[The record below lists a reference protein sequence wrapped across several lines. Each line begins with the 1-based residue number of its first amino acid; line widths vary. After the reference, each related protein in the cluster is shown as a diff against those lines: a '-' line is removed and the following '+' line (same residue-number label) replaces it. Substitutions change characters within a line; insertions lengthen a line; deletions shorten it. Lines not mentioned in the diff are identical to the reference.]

1 MRKNRFIS
9 ASIIAAAIGLFFSM
23 PTFAADSVFV
33 PEMTVNTEVKVT
45 TSDALAAGETATAY
59 NDRTIG
65 SPVAV
70 DAVGDQVMLVGL
82 SAQFNRAG
90 GVTSPLLGEVTTNYA
105 LPLKVGWRS

>member
-23 PTFAADSVFV
+23 PIFAADSAFV
-33 PEMTVNTEVKVT
+33 PGMTFNIKVKVT

-70 DAVGDQVMLVGL
+70 DAVGDQVMLAGL
-82 SAQFNRAG
+82 PVRFNRAG
-90 GVTSPLLGEVTTNYA
+90 GAVPPLLGEVTTNYA